1 MSPPTLLEIMTITIA
16 EVAIYQYK
24 DRYVVTKMNLV
35 MNRYALID
43 RMNRCFQTLET
54 KLALMQQ
61 QFAEY
66 RLLVGRV
73 YSIPHVEKGT
83 EHDPIEHIAV
93 TQFVGQEA
101 RDKGLAHFQRLF
113 IHHYPETL
121 SSKSAIRLPGAL
133 CFSVNA
139 TQYQQADSLIAEI
152 NALKK
157 ELEQIITVESGLE
170 PEQRFEFVHTHLK
183 GLITLSAYRSL
194 TLITNPASVRFGW
207 ANKHIIK
214 NMTRVELLEK
224 LTKSLNAAKNA
235 APYTKAQWIEH
246 VEQER
251 YAVLSLP
258 EDAVLKIKRP
268 VKVQP
273 IARVWYPEQQKQ
285 IQHPC
290 PSPLLVLCQLES
302 GGDVPIIGEL
312 NPYDANNIKH
322 KHKPKA
328 AELRL
333 LIPRLHLYTDAPE

>member
-1 MSPPTLLEIMTITIA
+1 MMITIA
-16 EVAIYQYK
+16 EVVIYQYK
-24 DRYVVTKMNLV
+24 DKYVVTKMNLV
-35 MNRYALID
+35 MNHYALID

-73 YSIPHVEKGT
+73 YSLPHVEKGT
-83 EHDPIEHIAV
+83 EHNPIEHIAV

-139 TQYQQADSLIAEI
+139 TQYQQADSFIAEI

-157 ELEQIITVESGLE
+157 ELELIITIESGLE

-194 TLITNPASVRFGW
+194 TIITNPASVRFGW

-251 YAVLSLP
+251 DAVLSLP

-290 PSPLLVLCQLES
+290 PSPLLVLCQQES